1 MDGFEVEYKRYYN
14 AVRDVVVDL
23 MFKEPGLS
31 SFADVR
37 ACAECEAVGKRSC
50 EDKTVLRINSKYK
63 LVVVELEKFFIQFDG
78 TSLASVRDKCDLML
92 YDDMSKR
99 LAFCEMTCS
108 QERYVWPYEN
118 SRGQNVGKRA
128 KAYKQ
133 LKSSICK
140 LASVPGIAAKMDSYK
155 IRSALFAVRF
165 KDMVGHE
172 NTSVQSMVHSFS
184 GLARS
189 IQDGSTQD
197 MGNGFAF
204 EVVQYPTV
212 FQW

>member
-1 MDGFEVEYKRYYN
+1 
-14 AVRDVVVDL
+14 
-23 MFKEPGLS
+23 
-31 SFADVR
+31 
-37 ACAECEAVGKRSC
+37 
-50 EDKTVLRINSKYK
+50 
-63 LVVVELEKFFIQFDG
+63 
-78 TSLASVRDKCDLML
+78 ML

-108 QERYVWPYEN
+108 QERYVWPYVN